1 MRSEAMCFAID
12 HREGSNVIDLSLEG
26 KTAVVTGGSK
36 GIGRAIAEAL
46 AGAGASV
53 ALAARGE
60 EDLVRAAGEIEAQ
73 GGRAVPIVADVS
85 DPDQAQSLIDRTAA
99 EFGTID
105 ILVNNAG
112 AAPFISG
119 FEETRLE
126 GFEKYFRANFLS
138 AVYCTRAAA
147 PTLLSGRSGAVLNI
161 ASVAGFIATPGESY
175 YGSAKAA
182 MIHLTKTLAL
192 EWASSGIRVNA
203 LAPGWIDTAM
213 NEALRE
219 NTEANRRIL
228 NSIPMGRWGRAEE
241 IAAAALFLCSPAA
254 SFVTGTVLVADGGQM
269 VSALTGF

>member
-1 MRSEAMCFAID
+1 
-12 HREGSNVIDLSLEG
+12 VIDLSFEG
-26 KTAVVTGGSK
+26 KSAIVTGGSK
-36 GIGRAIAEAL
+36 GIGKAIAKAL

-60 EDLVRAAGEIEAQ
+60 RDLVRAAEEIKAD
-73 GGRAVPIVADVS
+73 GRRAVPIVADVS
-85 DPDQAQSLIDRTAA
+85 DPDEAQRLIDRVVE

-112 AAPFISG
+112 AAPFISP
-119 FEETRLE
+119 FRETRLE

-138 AVYCTRAAA
+138 AVYCTKAAA
-147 PTLLSGRSGAVLNI
+147 PFLLAGGSGAVLNI

-182 MIHLTKTLAL
+182 MIHLTKSLAA
-192 EWASSGIRVNA
+192 EWAPSGVRVNA

-213 NEALRE
+213 NEALRQ
-219 NTEANRRIL
+219 NTETNRRIL
-228 NSIPMGRWGRAEE
+228 NSIPMGRWGRVEE

-254 SFVTGTVLVADGGQM
+254 SFVTGTVLIADGGQT
-269 VSALTGF
+269 VSALTGL